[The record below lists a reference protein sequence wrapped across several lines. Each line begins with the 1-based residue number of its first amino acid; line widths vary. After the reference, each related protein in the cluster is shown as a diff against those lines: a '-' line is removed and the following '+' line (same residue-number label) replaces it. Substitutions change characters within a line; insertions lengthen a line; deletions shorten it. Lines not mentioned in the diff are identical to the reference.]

1 MDKLKIVPF
10 KNRYK
15 AEFEYLNRQWIEEYF
30 VMEEEDLKT
39 LQNPESYIINRGGEI
54 FFAVFDDV
62 VVGTAAMIP
71 TKEDI
76 YELAKMAVSKDFQGL
91 GIGKKLLKR
100 CIDFSKAKRASEIF
114 LITNDSLKPAL
125 NLYLSFGFVLNELN
139 DDERYDR
146 GNTKMNLIL
155 GEEYD

>member
-10 KNRYK
+10 NADYK
-15 AEFEYLNRQWIEEYF
+15 SAFEYLNREWIEEYF

-39 LQNPESYIINRGGEI
+39 LQNPESYVMERGGEI
-54 FFAVFDDV
+54 FFAVLDGD
-62 VVGTAAMIP
+62 VVGTAAMLQ
-71 TKEDI
+71 TSKGV
-76 YELAKMAVSKDFQGL
+76 YELAKMAVTKNLQGL

-100 CIDFSKAKRASEIF
+100 CIDFSKEKEANEIF

-125 NLYLSFGFVLNELN
+125 NLYLSCGFVLNDQN
-139 DDERYDR
+139 DDNRYER

-155 GEEYD
+155 GE